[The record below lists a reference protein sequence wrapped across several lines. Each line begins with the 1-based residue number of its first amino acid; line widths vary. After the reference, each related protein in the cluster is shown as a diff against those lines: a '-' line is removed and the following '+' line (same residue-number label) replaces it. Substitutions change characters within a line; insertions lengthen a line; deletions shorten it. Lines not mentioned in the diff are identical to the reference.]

1 MMHSLSRGAALLTA
15 LWAFAMPAAAQ
26 QATVADLAVP
36 EGAVPVRLVGY
47 GLVVGLDGTGDRALG
62 STGARHTVQ
71 SIVNLLRNF
80 DIEVPGEMLRTRNVA
95 AVLVTAELS
104 PWLRAGGGFD
114 VNVSSIGDATSLRGG
129 VLWATPLVAGP
140 GGTAYATAQGPLSVS
155 AGMTVSSYGRNE
167 NTARIANGGLMR
179 LDLPRVD
186 FASSSRLLLKEPNL
200 DTAVRVATAV
210 NAAGTGATARVE
222 DPGSITLELPAND
235 AGPAAAIAAV
245 LATPV
250 DAPARPRVLIDVR
263 DGTVVAG
270 GSIAIGD
277 AVVSHGTITLTVG
290 DAADAMSA
298 GEVRMPR
305 GTTVQ
310 DVASSLHAIG
320 ATAPVLA
327 AIFEGLVSAGA
338 LRAELVMR

>member
-1 MMHSLSRGAALLTA
+1 MTHILTRAAALLTLA
-15 LWAFAMPAAAQ
+15 CAIATPAAAQ
-26 QATVADLAVP
+26 QATVSDLAVP

-80 DIEVPGEMLRTRNVA
+80 DIEVPAEMLRTRNVA

-104 PWLRAGGGFD
+104 PWLRAGGTFD

-140 GGTAYATAQGPLSVS
+140 GGPAYATAQGPLSIS
-155 AGMTVSSYGRNE
+155 AGMTVSAHMRNE
-167 NTARIANGGLMR
+167 NTARIPNGGLMR
-179 LDLPRVD
+179 LDLPRAD

-200 DTAVRVATAV
+200 DTAVRIATAV

-222 DPGSITLELPAND
+222 DPGSIVLELPAND

-250 DAPARPRVLIDVR
+250 EAPARPRVLIDVR

-270 GSIAIGD
+270 GSIAVGD
-277 AVVSHGTITLTVG
+277 AVVSHGAITLAVG
-290 DAADAMSA
+290 DPADGVSA

-305 GTTVQ
+305 GATVQ

-320 ATAPVLA
+320 ATAPVIA

-338 LRAELVMR
+338 LRAELIVR